1 MLSGGFGIELLA
13 LSDQARMLTLTPGND
28 YFVLV
33 LRWLTLGQ
41 TELIHT
47 LNVLPIYS
55 LNYRNYFL
63 KIRFNCNV

>member
-1 MLSGGFGIELLA
+1 MKVRHYIKVSRTTVLSGGFGIELLA
-13 LSDQARMLTLTPGND
+13 LSDEARMLTLTPGKD

-47 LNVLPIYS
+47 KCFTDLFIKL
-55 LNYRNYFL
+55 
-63 KIRFNCNV
+63 